1 MRPAAAMKR
10 APHRALPRRQQRGA
24 ALFTALMFLVVLTLI
39 SLAAMRSSTL
49 EMRMASNDEARLSA
63 FQRTQA
69 IIDATIAV
77 TDNVQVIGD
86 VGRRICTGAGASDTP
101 DNLACTEYD
110 IELADTVYDDDVA
123 DGRIKIAVTR
133 LSPAEA
139 PAPRAIG
146 TSAAVYS
153 VANFK
158 VDAFYDGTE
167 DGLGRGRIVEGVMVL
182 ISKS

>member
-1 MRPAAAMKR
+1 M
-10 APHRALPRRQQRGA
+10 
-24 ALFTALMFLVVLTLI
+24 
-39 SLAAMRSSTL
+39 
-49 EMRMASNDEARLSA
+49 
-63 FQRTQA
+63 
-69 IIDATIAV
+69 
-77 TDNVQVIGD
+77 
-86 VGRRICTGAGASDTP
+86 
-101 DNLACTEYD
+101 
-110 IELADTVYDDDVA
+110 
-123 DGRIKIAVTR
+123 TR

-158 VDAFYDGTE
+158 VDAYYDGTE

>member
-1 MRPAAAMKR
+1 MTTLRHHRTVRAA
-10 APHRALPRRQQRGA
+10 RQTGA
-24 ALFTALMFLVVLTLI
+24 ALFTALMFLIVLTLI

-49 EMRMASNDEARLSA
+49 EMRMASNDEARLTA

-69 IIDATIAV
+69 VIDATIAV

-86 VGRRICTGAGASDTP
+86 VGRRVCTGTAAADTP
-101 DNLACTEYD
+101 DGEDCDVYGID
-110 IELADTVYDDDVA
+110 LADDTYDTDVN
-123 DGRIKIAVTR
+123 DGIIKVAVTR
-133 LSPAEA
+133 LSPAES
-139 PAPRAIG
+139 PAPRALG

-153 VANFK
+153 VATFK
-158 VDAFYDGTE
+158 IDALYDGTE

>member
-1 MRPAAAMKR
+1 MTAARTFSAS
-10 APHRALPRRQQRGA
+10 HRSQRGA
-24 ALFTALMFLVVLTLI
+24 ALFTALMFLIVLTLI
-39 SLAAMRSSTL
+39 SLAAMRSSTIEL
-49 EMRMASNDEARLSA
+49 RMATNDEARMTA

-69 IIDATIAV
+69 VIDATIAD
-77 TDNVQVIGD
+77 TNNVQVLGD
-86 VGRRICTGAGASDTP
+86 VGRRVCTGTSASDTP
-101 DNLACTEYD
+101 DNESCDVYEID
-110 IELADTVYDDDVA
+110 LADDTYDTDV
-123 DGRIKIAVTR
+123 DEGRIKVAVTR

-153 VANFK
+153 VANFQ
-158 VDAFYDGTE
+158 VDALYDGTE